1 MNKSYYYIMGGS
13 KFFNLFDFISGI
25 IICTLFSFCL
35 SELIFSFD
43 FKIYPKKII
52 FFIGTLII
60 CLVVFYFFLS
70 QRRYRLLEQKLIYGI
85 RKKTILY
92 KDINTLIFTLSTTP
106 RGIYDI
112 GLTEPYFCTKKKGRK
127 EYISNITVYTNEMKN
142 IKEQYD
148 TKIINGN
155 LKNTPSYSFN
165 CHDKLSIYH
174 LIKESNSDVYV
185 TRSFLVYNNWTI
197 NEFSRIYNIPTEKIQ
212 LINDMCKQ

>member
-1 MNKSYYYIMGGS
+1 MNKSYDYIMGGS

-70 QRRYRLLEQKLIYGI
+70 QRRYRLLEQKL
-85 RKKTILY
+85 
-92 KDINTLIFTLSTTP
+92 
-106 RGIYDI
+106 IYDI

>member
-1 MNKSYYYIMGGS
+1 
-13 KFFNLFDFISGI
+13 
-25 IICTLFSFCL
+25 
-35 SELIFSFD
+35 
-43 FKIYPKKII
+43 
-52 FFIGTLII
+52 
-60 CLVVFYFFLS
+60 
-70 QRRYRLLEQKLIYGI
+70 
-85 RKKTILY
+85 
-92 KDINTLIFTLSTTP
+92 
-106 RGIYDI
+106 
-112 GLTEPYFCTKKKGRK
+112 
-127 EYISNITVYTNEMKN
+127 MKN

-155 LKNTPSYSFN
+155 LKNTPSYSFK

>member
-1 MNKSYYYIMGGS
+1 MSCCFLLLSQSAEIQTIRTKVDLWYQNKNLYYI
-13 KFFNLFDFISGI
+13 
-25 IICTLFSFCL
+25 
-35 SELIFSFD
+35 
-43 FKIYPKKII
+43 
-52 FFIGTLII
+52 
-60 CLVVFYFFLS
+60 
-70 QRRYRLLEQKLIYGI
+70 
-85 RKKTILY
+85 

-185 TRSFLVYNNWTI
+185 TRSFQSIIIGPLMNFLGYTIFLPKKYN
-197 NEFSRIYNIPTEKIQ
+197 
-212 LINDMCKQ
+212 L